1 MMNRTVILLYA
12 LLVFAPAALAKD
24 EKSIKRFTAAI
35 TALSPT
41 VDPAEAEAVSVT
53 AHQTSR
59 QLAHEY
65 RVVGPPFFQN
75 FLIHIGVR
83 ERGFCYHWAYDIG
96 ARLKEL
102 RLKTLELHWGAS
114 DEGTRLESNC
124 LVVTARGQPFLDGY
138 IIDGWRN
145 AGRLCWWPAR
155 KDSAYQWKENLQ
167 LTAWLGEP
175 PAKKIARETTAP
187 STHNGASV
195 DTTHA
200 APHADTLR

>member
-1 MMNRTVILLYA
+1 MTIRYFIFLYA
-12 LLVFAPAALAKD
+12 FLVFASGTLAKD

-35 TALSPT
+35 SALSPS

-53 AHQTSR
+53 AHQTAR
-59 QLAHEY
+59 QLAREY

-96 ARLKEL
+96 ARLKQL

-138 IIDGWRN
+138 IMDAWRN

-155 KDSAYQWKENLQ
+155 KDSAYVWKENLQ
-167 LTAWLGEP
+167 LTGWLSEP
-175 PAKKIARETTAP
+175 PAKKTVRTAP
-187 STHNGASV
+187 LSAANRNGG
-195 DTTHA
+195 
-200 APHADTLR
+200 